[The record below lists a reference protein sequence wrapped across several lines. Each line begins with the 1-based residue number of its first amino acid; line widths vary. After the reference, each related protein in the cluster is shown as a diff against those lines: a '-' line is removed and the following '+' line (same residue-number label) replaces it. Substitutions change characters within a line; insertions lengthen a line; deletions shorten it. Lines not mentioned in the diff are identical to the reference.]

1 MASSVVRD
9 GCACVSWI
17 LQLQSKELY
26 DLARDPSQR
35 EDVSAAHADVV
46 EQLRSLYA
54 PFWKSVSP
62 RMSPVSIDLG
72 NPVQNPTVLTSQDW
86 YMPTGNPPW
95 NFRSVKRL
103 PRVTG
108 PWMVNVTKAGRYRLT
123 LRQYPIEADRP
134 LVAKRAKIQIA
145 GQTSELVVN
154 AGDKGVVFELDLPAG
169 KTKLHTWL
177 YDEAGAAG
185 GAYFAEVEAL

>member
-1 MASSVVRD
+1 MLTRPRKRPAP
-9 GCACVSWI
+9 AAP
-17 LQLQSKELY
+17 
-26 DLARDPSQR
+26 DLRWRTWP
-35 EDVSAAHADVV
+35 
-46 EQLRSLYA
+46 
-54 PFWKSVSP
+54 
-62 RMSPVSIDLG
+62 ID
-72 NPVQNPTVLTSQDW
+72 
-86 YMPTGNPPW
+86 
-95 NFRSVKRL
+95 
-103 PRVTG
+103 
-108 PWMVNVTKAGRYRLT
+108 
-123 LRQYPIEADRP
+123 DRP